1 MTRLLLFGLLVAVA
15 CGDGST
21 LGPRPPESLHTEWVV
36 ESAPEGAVAA
46 VVVDSVFWNPAAL
59 LATGNDR
66 VFEVEGPFSIRF
78 HNTGA
83 AALELRYDLRFLDDV
98 GFLVDRFIPFGQPV
112 SLPSGQVR
120 LEEGT
125 FVIRSPPEIGRFG
138 LVTMQIVGRLV
149 RPIVRPTE

>member
-1 MTRLLLFGLLVAVA
+1 MRCPLLFCLLGVAA

-21 LGPRPPESLHTEWVV
+21 FGPRPPQSLHSQWVV
-36 ESAPEGAVAA
+36 ESGPEGAGEV

-59 LATGNDR
+59 LATGDDR
-66 VFEVEGPFSIRF
+66 VFEVEGPFTIRF

-83 AALELRYDLRFLDDV
+83 VALELRYDLRFLDDG

-112 SLPSGQVR
+112 PLPPGQIQ
-120 LEEGT
+120 LEEGN

-138 LVTMQIVGRLV
+138 LVTMQIVGRLAQ
-149 RPIVRPTE
+149 P